1 MTRHRLFIG
10 IPILLMLGFALVFFL
25 RAESPTVL
33 LEPMYLSPE
42 ARTEAVRLRLHPLT
56 SEKKR
61 KAAEKKR
68 VETWDDWVDFRTEIL
83 LGDWVKDDAGVD
95 TPEEVE
101 AIRARIRGSA
111 METAELF
118 KAEGIPPPA
127 TPEWPSPEAW
137 EQLKADDPVVVH
149 PTPYEGPQTTDAIMA
164 AYDAGYVEL
173 FPNTLDYDSHYS
185 RKEWLQRFLDK
196 GVVIENATDYDFY
209 LKSRFY
215 LIEVATDMERWK
227 NGAHGVGPAD
237 SLEAYEDG
245 FIERQIWER
254 QIYKQVRAENP
265 GKSIGIFFPTNHP
278 DKYLPVQGSTTY
290 VRRKDYSGAIH
301 TWGAMLT
308 HKQLDDLLYGI
319 HPEGIEIIYIDD
331 DYNVLSEQPVPY
343 DPLRLNGHVITPHPM
358 MTPEEYEAEFGEP
371 MPEMDIESG
380 GHVVG
385 DSKAF
390 ESNTFDAERAKRAEA
405 EFEGLLREF
414 EKFSNMTDDQIE
426 AELEKQATSQVPT
439 DESLDTELREQMDP
453 QRFSKA
459 MATLRQYGREEGLRR
474 LAEKDPAF
482 AEQIQH
488 FLERQ
493 RK

>member
-215 LIEVATDMERWK
+215 LIEVGTDMERWK
-227 NGAHGVGPAD
+227 NGAHGVGP
-237 SLEAYEDG
+237 
-245 FIERQIWER
+245 I
-254 QIYKQVRAENP
+254 
-265 GKSIGIFFPTNHP
+265 
-278 DKYLPVQGSTTY
+278 
-290 VRRKDYSGAIH
+290 
-301 TWGAMLT
+301 
-308 HKQLDDLLYGI
+308 
-319 HPEGIEIIYIDD
+319 
-331 DYNVLSEQPVPY
+331 
-343 DPLRLNGHVITPHPM
+343 PL
-358 MTPEEYEAEFGEP
+358 
-371 MPEMDIESG
+371 
-380 GHVVG
+380 
-385 DSKAF
+385 
-390 ESNTFDAERAKRAEA
+390 KRMKTD
-405 EFEGLLREF
+405 LLRERF
-414 EKFSNMTDDQIE
+414 GSDKSTNKSGRRIQESQLGFS
-426 AELEKQATSQVPT
+426 SQLTTRISICRCRVAPPM
-439 DESLDTELREQMDP
+439 S
-453 QRFSKA
+453 
-459 MATLRQYGREEGLRR
+459 
-474 LAEKDPAF
+474 AEKTTRV
-482 AEQIQH
+482 QYTH
-488 FLERQ
+488 GGRC
-493 RK
+493 